1 MKVAIH
7 QPNFLPW
14 LGYYDKMVRAD
25 VFVLL
30 DNIAL
35 QKTGGNY
42 TNRAQFLVGGAARW
56 LTVPVSRGT
65 DARAR
70 VDQATIAED
79 GRWRRKIK
87 TTLEQAYGRAA
98 YFGEIMP
105 HLREMLDTP
114 TDLLCEFNLVGVY
127 FLADRLRIP
136 RAKVLRASQL
146 DVEGAST
153 DLLISIVKAVGGEV
167 YLCGAGARGYQD
179 DDKFRAAGI
188 EVEYQNFHPVAYP
201 QGRQEGFVPGLSAVD
216 ALMHCGE
223 AAAAL
228 IGGGAGPAS
237 EAKAAW
243 AAS

>member
-14 LGYYDKMVRAD
+14 LGYFDKMVRAD

-42 TNRAQFLVGGAARW
+42 TNRAQFLVGGAAHW

-87 TTLEQAYGRAA
+87 TTLEQAYARAA
-98 YFGEIMP
+98 YFGELMP
-105 HLREMLDTP
+105 RLKEVLDTP
-114 TDLLCEFNLVGVY
+114 TDRLCEFNLAGVY
-127 FLADRLRIP
+127 FLAERLGVPQDKLR
-136 RAKVLRASQL
+136 RASRL

-153 DLLISIVKAVGGEV
+153 DLLISIVKAVGGTV

-179 DDKFRAAGI
+179 DEKFRAAGI
-188 EVEYQNFHPVAYP
+188 EVEYQNFRPRAYP
-201 QGRQEGFVPGLSAVD
+201 QGRREDFVPGLSAVD
-216 ALMHCGE
+216 ALMHCGD
-223 AAAAL
+223 AAASL
-228 IGGGAGPAS
+228 IGDAS
-237 EAKAAW
+237 RADDEAKAAW
-243 AAS
+243 PAF